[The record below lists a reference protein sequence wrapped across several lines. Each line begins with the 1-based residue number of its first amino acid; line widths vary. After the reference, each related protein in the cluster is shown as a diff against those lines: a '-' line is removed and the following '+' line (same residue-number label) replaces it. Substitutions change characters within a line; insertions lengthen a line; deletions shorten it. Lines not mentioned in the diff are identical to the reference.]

1 MNLFKDYHDILQE
14 SKFNELKLIFKYI
27 DDLCEFYN
35 NKFIRNLEDRLS
47 ERQNEM
53 FICHVFITNA
63 KEIELYDKF
72 ADNFEHSFE
81 TLVDLL
87 AKKKDLEMYLKE
99 IDNKVSL
106 AG

>member
-1 MNLFKDYHDILQE
+1 
-14 SKFNELKLIFKYI
+14 
-27 DDLCEFYN
+27 
-35 NKFIRNLEDRLS
+35 
-47 ERQNEM
+47 
-53 FICHVFITNA
+53 VFITNA